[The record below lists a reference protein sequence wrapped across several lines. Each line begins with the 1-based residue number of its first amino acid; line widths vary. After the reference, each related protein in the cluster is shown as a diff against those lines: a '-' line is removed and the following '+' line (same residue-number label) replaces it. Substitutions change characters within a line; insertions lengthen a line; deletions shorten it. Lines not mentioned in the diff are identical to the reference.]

1 MTHEES
7 IEWVKSRMQFGRYTW
22 SISNPFIKDDCYKAG
37 QIAIESI
44 EKQIP
49 KKPIHGQ
56 NCMVC
61 DSFNFRHRN
70 YCFNCGQAID
80 WSDEE

>member
-1 MTHEES
+1 MTYEEAIERIKRLHCWGIGNECAYHMDKRGKCSNCEIGMS
-7 IEWVKSRMQFGRYTW
+7 IEAF
-22 SISNPFIKDDCYKAG
+22 
-37 QIAIESI
+37 

-61 DSFNFRHRN
+61 DTFNFRHRN

-80 WSDEE
+80 WSEE